1 MAVLHLYA
9 LVGQALGFSVCLINK
24 NPVALYRT
32 FKLFTSEM
40 AYVSS
45 LTIYY
50 LFIWVNPRDLIFV
63 SVL

>member
-1 MAVLHLYA
+1 MAVLHLYV
-9 LVGQALGFSVCLINK
+9 LVGQALGFSVCFINK

-45 LTIYY
+45 PFNYI
-50 LFIWVNPRDLIFV
+50 LFIYLG
-63 SVL
+63 